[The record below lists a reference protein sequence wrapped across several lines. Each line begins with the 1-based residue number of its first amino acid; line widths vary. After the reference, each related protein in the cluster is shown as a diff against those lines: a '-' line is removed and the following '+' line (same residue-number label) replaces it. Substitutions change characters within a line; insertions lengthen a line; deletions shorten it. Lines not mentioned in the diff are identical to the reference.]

1 MTITLTPAIESLF
14 KKLDDGALFTVSGRL
29 SKHFFHKL
37 AYSRATHDPTGLT
50 CSNCKTG
57 PTYLWNALNAGGTL
71 VHFCPNIAVIPLT
84 VRTNDIVRIVDDNGV
99 TWLWD
104 LEKKWLDVEYEPGEW
119 KPEDSGYPAV
129 TEADVTAELFEGGY
143 FESLEDA
150 IHQVRN
156 AVERTEA

>member
-57 PTYLWNALNAGGTL
+57 PQYLWNAVNAGGTL

-104 LEKKWLDVEYEPGEW
+104 RTKAWLDVEYEPGEW
-119 KPEDSGYPAV
+119 KPDDSGYLV
-129 TEADVTAELFEGGY
+129 ADFQDVVSTLYDGGY
-143 FESLEDA
+143 IESRKDA
-150 IHQVRN
+150 TDRVLN
-156 AVERTEA
+156 AIK

>member
-57 PTYLWNALNAGGTL
+57 PTYLWNAVNAGGTL

-104 LEKKWLDVEYEPGEW
+104 RTKAWLDVEYEPGEW
-119 KPEDSGYPAV
+119 KPEDSGYLV
-129 TEADVTAELFEGGY
+129 ADFQDVVSTLYDGGY
-143 FESLEDA
+143 IESRKDA
-150 IHQVRN
+150 TDRVLN
-156 AVERTEA
+156 AIELQA